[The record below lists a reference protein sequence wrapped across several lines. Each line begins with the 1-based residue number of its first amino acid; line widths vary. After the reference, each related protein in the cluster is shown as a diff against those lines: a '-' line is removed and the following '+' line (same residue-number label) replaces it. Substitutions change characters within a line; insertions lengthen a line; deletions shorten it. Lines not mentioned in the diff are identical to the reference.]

1 MKLGACSWL
10 FAEKSIDE
18 TLDLFGG
25 MGIEGAEI
33 FCGGK
38 LENVAHIDVDAVL
51 NSPSGAADYLAKFER
66 RGMRISSLNCSGNAV
81 HPDSAVASLAKES
94 FERAVLLAERL
105 GVETIAAFSGTP
117 GGSPGDST
125 PNWVT
130 CPWPDENLG
139 ILEYQWDE
147 VLTPYWRK
155 AVSFAK
161 DHGVNRIGLEMHPG
175 FCVYNVDT
183 LFKLRSRVG
192 PEIGVNFDP
201 SHLMWNGVDPA
212 AALNALDDAV
222 FSMHAKDVYV
232 NSDFIR
238 VNGVNDAKHYEHHR
252 TRAWTFRTVGYG
264 HGEETWKRI
273 ISALV
278 AIGYDGMV
286 NIEHEDLFMSREEG
300 LSKAAAFLKPLL
312 IRDKPEGMWW
322 A

>member
-18 TLDLFGG
+18 TLDILGG

-33 FCGGK
+33 NCGGK
-38 LENVAHIDVDAVL
+38 LENIGHIDVDAVL
-51 NSPSGAADYLAKFER
+51 NSTSGASDFLAKFEQ
-66 RGMRISSLNCSGNAV
+66 RGMCISSLNCSGNAV
-81 HPDSAVASLAKES
+81 HPDKAIASLAKES
-94 FERAVLLAERL
+94 FERTVLLAERL
-105 GVETIAAFSGTP
+105 GVKTVLTFSGTP

-130 CPWPDENLG
+130 CPWPDEYLS

-147 VLTPYWRK
+147 VLTPYWLK

-161 DHGVNRIGLEMHPG
+161 DHGITRIGLEMHPG

-192 PEIGVNFDP
+192 PEIGVNYDP

-212 AALNALDDAV
+212 AALLALDDAV
-222 FSMHAKDVYV
+222 FGVHAKDVYV
-232 NSDFIR
+232 NEDVIR

-252 TRAWTFRTVGYG
+252 MRAWTFRTVGYG
-264 HGEETWKRI
+264 HGEETWKRV
-273 ISALV
+273 ISALA